1 MTRSTKMNQN
11 RSLKFEKI
19 RNGSRLSENVA
30 NQIRKAIFEEKLV
43 PGDKLPSE
51 KELAE
56 SFGVSRTTARE
67 AIRLLEISGLLS
79 VKPGQD
85 GGSFVIQ
92 PDVSRLQPIA
102 LDLIRARSLT
112 IEHFTR
118 ARMIL
123 EPSIVEDI
131 MQNITKE
138 EIELLEQN
146 VRRAEDELSKEKP
159 KLVSNNII
167 FHIILAECSRNP
179 VIIMVLNLINNFLK
193 GYLRAAAGKLDPEVG
208 YRAVR
213 SHKEI
218 LEGIKEGKV
227 DLVRKLMRDHI
238 NDVNQNLKDIHSE
251 TANKSI

>member
-1 MTRSTKMNQN
+1 MNQS
-11 RSLKFEKI
+11 RSVKFEKI
-19 RNGSRLSENVA
+19 RNRGRLSESVA
-30 NQIRKAIFEEKLV
+30 NQIKKAIFEEKLV

-56 SFGVSRTTARE
+56 SFGTSRTTTRE
-67 AIRLLEISGLLS
+67 ALRLLEISGLLS

-92 PDVSRLQPIA
+92 PDVTRLQPIA
-102 LDLIRARSLT
+102 LDLIRAKSLT

-131 MQNITKE
+131 IQNITKE

-146 VRRAEDELSKEKP
+146 VKRAEDELTKENP
-159 KLVSNNII
+159 RIISNNII
-167 FHIILAECSRNP
+167 FHTILAECSRNP

-193 GYLRAAAGKLDPEVG
+193 SYLKAASGKLDGEVG
-208 YRAVR
+208 RRAVR
-213 SHKEI
+213 YHKEI
-218 LEGIKEGKV
+218 LEGIKEGRL
-227 DLVRKLMRDHI
+227 DLVRRLMRDHI
-238 NDVNQNLKDIHSE
+238 DDVNQNLKDIHSE
-251 TANKSI
+251 TADKSF